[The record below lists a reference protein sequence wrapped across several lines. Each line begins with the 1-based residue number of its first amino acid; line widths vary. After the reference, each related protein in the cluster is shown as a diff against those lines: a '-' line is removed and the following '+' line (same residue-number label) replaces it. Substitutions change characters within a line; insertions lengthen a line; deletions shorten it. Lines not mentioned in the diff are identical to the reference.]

1 MLSGCIFDLLHRRLQ
16 AAVHGVMEDL
26 GKIEE

>member
-1 MLSGCIFDLLHRRLQ
+1 MLSGCIFDLPHWRLQ

-26 GKIEE
+26 SKIEE